1 MLLIVIGIGLYYN
14 VIIAWIIYYLIEVFI
29 SLPTG
34 RLPWTAC
41 GNRWTIENLKIVD
54 EPFFS
59 SWNTEN
65 CMDINSEQGNDS
77 IQANSSTSTAPQEF
91 FSRKM
96 LEISPGIDQVEFVE
110 DPPLLYNYHSQIGEV
125 RLELAGCLVLAWF
138 IVFLALIKGV
148 KSLGK
153 AVYFTAIFPYVI
165 LTVLLCFGLSLDG
178 AVAGILYYVTP
189 RLDRLTD
196 VQVDKIVSLAKFF
209 FLQTSCSL

>member
-1 MLLIVIGIGLYYN
+1 
-14 VIIAWIIYYLIEVFI
+14 
-29 SLPTG
+29 
-34 RLPWTAC
+34 
-41 GNRWTIENLKIVD
+41 
-54 EPFFS
+54 
-59 SWNTEN
+59 
-65 CMDINSEQGNDS
+65 MDINSDQGNDS
-77 IQANSSTSTAPQEF
+77 KEANSSTSTAPQEF

-110 DPPLLYNYHSQIGEV
+110 DPPLLYNYHSQIGGV
-125 RLELAGCLVLAWF
+125 RPELAGCLVLAWF

-196 VQVDKIVSLAKFF
+196 VQVDKIVSFAKV
-209 FLQTSCSL
+209 LLNTSCSL

>member
-1 MLLIVIGIGLYYN
+1 
-14 VIIAWIIYYLIEVFI
+14 
-29 SLPTG
+29 
-34 RLPWTAC
+34 
-41 GNRWTIENLKIVD
+41 
-54 EPFFS
+54 
-59 SWNTEN
+59 
-65 CMDINSEQGNDS
+65 MDINSDQGNDS
-77 IQANSSTSTAPQEF
+77 KEANSSTSTAPQEF

-96 LEISPGIDQVEFVE
+96 LELSPGIDQVVFVE
-110 DPPLLYNYHSQIGEV
+110 DPPLCTFFTLSQIGGI

-196 VQVDKIVSLAKFF
+196 VQVDKIVSFAKV
-209 FLQTSCSL
+209 LLNTSCSL

>member
-34 RLPWTAC
+34 RLPWTTC

-59 SWNTEN
+59 SWNTKN
-65 CMDINSEQGNDS
+65 CMDINSDQGNDS
-77 IQANSSTSTAPQEF
+77 KEANSSTSTAPQEF

-110 DPPLLYNYHSQIGEV
+110 DPPLLYNYHSLSDWGSPSRAGWLPCSRLVHRLLGPDQGGE
-125 RLELAGCLVLAWF
+125 ELGEGGLLHRH
-138 IVFLALIKGV
+138 LPLRHPHRP
-148 KSLGK
+148 SLLW
-153 AVYFTAIFPYVI
+153 P
-165 LTVLLCFGLSLDG
+165 L
-178 AVAGILYYVTP
+178 P
-189 RLDRLTD
+189 
-196 VQVDKIVSLAKFF
+196 
-209 FLQTSCSL
+209 

>member
-1 MLLIVIGIGLYYN
+1 
-14 VIIAWIIYYLIEVFI
+14 
-29 SLPTG
+29 
-34 RLPWTAC
+34 
-41 GNRWTIENLKIVD
+41 
-54 EPFFS
+54 
-59 SWNTEN
+59 
-65 CMDINSEQGNDS
+65 MDINSEQGNDS

-110 DPPLLYNYHSQIGEV
+110 DPPLLYNYHSQIGGV

-196 VQVDKIVSLAKFF
+196 VQVEKLSLLQRFF
-209 FLQTSCSL
+209 FETVLAPCDVGVGRRGNADLFLIGSLLGLPDHLGQLQ

>member
-1 MLLIVIGIGLYYN
+1 MYITL
-14 VIIAWIIYYLIEVFI
+14 
-29 SLPTG
+29 
-34 RLPWTAC
+34 
-41 GNRWTIENLKIVD
+41 
-54 EPFFS
+54 
-59 SWNTEN
+59 
-65 CMDINSEQGNDS
+65 
-77 IQANSSTSTAPQEF
+77 
-91 FSRKM
+91 
-96 LEISPGIDQVEFVE
+96 
-110 DPPLLYNYHSQIGEV
+110 SQIGGV

-196 VQVDKIVSLAKFF
+196 VQVDKIVSFAKVL
-209 FLQTSCSL
+209 LQNSCSL